1 MMQMKDWVSGGVGTL
16 IFLLGLL
23 PILNKIGMGPSWFS
37 FSLPVALIS
46 WVAAVGGF
54 YLAINSIIEVTNSNL
69 IGWPS
74 FITAAT
80 VTGIGV
86 MQVLGQFGIVS
97 GFLAMGWISGIF
109 FNIIFVGMGLFLMIA
124 TFAMEL

>member
-1 MMQMKDWVSGGVGTL
+1 MKDWLSGGAGTL

-23 PILNKIGMGPSWFS
+23 PILNRVGIGPGWFD
-37 FSLPVALIS
+37 FSLPVALLS
-46 WVAAVGGF
+46 WVIALGGF
-54 YLAINSIIEVTNSNL
+54 YLAINSIIEVTNSNV

-74 FITAAT
+74 FITAAA
-80 VTGIGV
+80 VTSIGV
-86 MQVLGQFGIVS
+86 MQVLGQFGVVS

-109 FNIIFVGMGLFLMIA
+109 FNIIFVVMGLFLMIA